1 MAERTS
7 GEIDIEATPEEVLD
21 VITDFAAYPKWA
33 KGVKKASVKKKDS
46 KGRPQEVS
54 MEAGQMGFNAKYTL
68 KYSYKAKNGGLS
80 WTTVDASGTVKDI
93 KGEYVLEEKDEGVTH
108 VKYSTTVE
116 LAMPVPGMVKRQAER
131 TIIDTAL
138 KGLKKRV
145 EKG

>member
-1 MAERTS
+1 MAEQTS
-7 GEIDIEATPEEVLD
+7 GEIDIDASPEEVLD

-33 KGVKKASVKKKDS
+33 QGVKKASVKKKDS

-54 MEAGQMGFNAKYTL
+54 MEVSSMGFSSKYTL

-80 WTTVDASGTVKDI
+80 WTTVEASGAAKDI
-93 KGEYVLEEKDEGVTH
+93 KGEYVLEEKDEGKTH
-108 VKYSTTVE
+108 VKYSTSVE
-116 LAMPVPGMVKRQAER
+116 LAMPVPGMIKRQGER
-131 TIIDTAL
+131 MIVDTAL